1 MKTLNISFR
10 IVLQVGYLT
19 LATAFFALGSC
30 EDFVD
35 VDLPKDQIT
44 GEIVFQ
50 DPVTVNAA
58 FGRIYSQL
66 RENAFSTG
74 RSSGITYLMGH
85 YADELSLNAIDLPNV
100 QVYANNNVLPSD
112 DTVKSYWDTGY
123 SIIYE
128 ANRVIEG
135 VETSKALSMEEKSQF
150 MGEAQFLRAFVHFYL
165 TNLFGAIPYITDTDY
180 RVNSGVARTAV
191 EDVYQKLIEDLTSAK
206 DSLPA
211 LAANPEKTRATHW
224 AASALLARL
233 FLYQGDFESALAEAE
248 YVINKSGSLLETDL
262 DSVFLI
268 ESTETLWHLDTELEG
283 TNTYEGFTFRVDVPN
298 PDTVLSETFINS
310 FEAEDTRFSSW
321 INEVE
326 DEGTTWYFP
335 FKYKQAFNTEQTLE
349 KSIMLRLAE
358 TYLIAAEAATQTGNT
373 TQGLMYLNAIRER
386 AGLAPLG
393 ASNPNILLEAIW
405 EERQHEL
412 FTELGHRFFD
422 LKRTGRATQVL
433 QPIKPD
439 WQATDVLLP
448 LPESELLANPEL
460 KPQNDGY

>member
-1 MKTLNISFR
+1 MQWTL
-10 IVLQVGYLT
+10 VLL
-19 LATAFFALGSC
+19 FAVLGSC

-44 GEIVFQ
+44 GDIVFQ
-50 DPVTVNAA
+50 DPATVDAA

-74 RSSGITYLMGH
+74 RSSGITYLIGH

-112 DTVKSYWDTGY
+112 NTVKSYWDTGY

-135 VETSKALSMEEKSQF
+135 AETSKALSMEEKSQF

-180 RVNSGVARTAV
+180 RVNSEVARTAV

-224 AASALLARL
+224 AASVLLARL

-248 YVINKSGSLLETDL
+248 YVINKSGYLLETDL
-262 DSVFLI
+262 NSVFLI
-268 ESTETLWHLDTELEG
+268 GSTETLWHLDTELEG

-298 PDTVLSETFINS
+298 PDTVLSDTLINS
-310 FEAEDTRFSSW
+310 FEAGDVRFSSW

-326 DEGTTWYFP
+326 DDGMTWYFP
-335 FKYKQAFNTEQTLE
+335 FKYKQATNTEQTLE
-349 KSIMLRLAE
+349 RSVMLRLSE
-358 TYLIAAEAATQTGNT
+358 IYLIAAEAATQTGNT
-373 TQGLMYLNAIRER
+373 TRGLMYLNAIRER
-386 AGLAPLG
+386 ADLTPLG
-393 ASNPNILLEAIW
+393 TSNPNILLEAIW
-405 EERQHEL
+405 KERQHEF

-422 LKRTGRATQVL
+422 LKRTGRATQAL
-433 QPIKPD
+433 QPIKPN
-439 WQATDVLLP
+439 WQTTDIRLP
-448 LPESELLANPEL
+448 IPESELLANPALE
-460 KPQNDGY
+460 PQNEGY

>member
-10 IVLQVGYLT
+10 KVLQAGYLT
-19 LATAFFALGSC
+19 LALLFLALGSC

-50 DPVTVNAA
+50 DPATVEAA
-58 FGRIYSQL
+58 LGRIYSQL

-85 YADELSLNAIDLPNV
+85 YADELTLNAIDLPNV

-112 DTVKSYWDTGY
+112 NTVKGYWDTGY
-123 SIIYE
+123 SMIYE
-128 ANRVIEG
+128 ANRIMEG
-135 VETSKALSMEEKSQF
+135 VDASTELSMEEKSQF
-150 MGEAQFLRAFVHFYL
+150 MGEAKFLRAYAHFYL
-165 TNLFGAIPYITDTDY
+165 MHLFGPVPYITGTDY
-180 RVNSGVARTAV
+180 RVNSEIARLEV
-191 EDVYQKLIEDLTSAK
+191 EQVYQKLIEDLTSAK
-206 DSLPA
+206 ESLPT
-211 LAANPEKTRATHW
+211 LSGNPEKARANHW
-224 AASALLARL
+224 AASALLARV
-233 FLYQGDFESALAEAE
+233 FLYQGDSESALAEAE
-248 YVINKSGSLLETDL
+248 YVINQSGYFLETDL
-262 DSVFLI
+262 DNVFLI
-268 ESTETLWHLDTELEG
+268 GSTETLWHLDTELEG
-283 TNTYEGFTFRVDVPN
+283 TNTYEGFTFRVDIPN
-298 PDTVLSETFINS
+298 PDTVLSETLINS
-310 FEAEDTRFSSW
+310 FEAGDARFSSW
-321 INEVE
+321 INGVE
-326 DEGTTWYFP
+326 DAGTTWYFP
-335 FKYKQAFNTEQTLE
+335 FKYKQASNTEQTLE
-349 KSIMLRLAE
+349 RSVMLRLAE
-358 TYLIAAEAATQTGNT
+358 IYLIAAEAATQTGNT

-386 AGLAPLG
+386 ADLAPLG
-393 ASNPNILLEAIW
+393 ASDANILLEAIW

-422 LKRTGRATQVL
+422 LKRTERATQVL

>member
-1 MKTLNISFR
+1 MAL
-10 IVLQVGYLT
+10 
-19 LATAFFALGSC
+19 FAVLGSC

-35 VDLPKDQIT
+35 VELPKDQIT

-50 DPVTVNAA
+50 DPATVDAA

-66 RENAFSTG
+66 RENAFTTG
-74 RSSGITYLMGH
+74 RSPGITYLMGH

-112 DTVKSYWDTGY
+112 NTVKAYWDTGY
-123 SIIYE
+123 SMTYE
-128 ANRVIEG
+128 ANRIIEG
-135 VETSKALSMEEKSQF
+135 VETSMELSTQEKSQF
-150 MGEAQFLRAFVHFYL
+150 TGEAKFLRVFVHFYL
-165 TNLFGAIPYITDTDY
+165 MNLFGAVPYITDTDY
-180 RVNSGVARTAV
+180 RVNSGVGRTQV
-191 EDVYQKLIEDLTSAK
+191 EAVYQKLIDDLISAK

-211 LAANPEKTRATHW
+211 LAGNPEKTRATHW
-224 AASALLARL
+224 AASALLARV
-233 FLYQGDFESALAEAE
+233 FLYQGDFERALAEAE
-248 YVINKSGSLLETDL
+248 YVINESGYLLETDL

-268 ESTETLWHLDTELEG
+268 GSTETLWHLDAELEG
-283 TNTYEGFTFRVDVPN
+283 TNTYEGFTFRGEVPN
-298 PDTVLSETFINS
+298 PDTVLSETLINS
-310 FEAEDTRFSSW
+310 FEAGDARFSSW

-326 DEGTTWYFP
+326 DEGMTWYYP
-335 FKYKQAFNTEQTLE
+335 FKYKQASNTEQTLE
-349 KSIMLRLAE
+349 RSVMLRLAE
-358 TYLIAAEAATQTGNT
+358 IYLIAAEAATQTGYA

-386 AGLAPLG
+386 ADLAPLG
-393 ASNPNILLEAIW
+393 ASDSNILLEEIW

-422 LKRTGRATQVL
+422 LKRTERATQVL